1 MISEFC
7 IRRPVAT
14 LLMSFALILGG
25 IFAYKFLPVAALPQ
39 AEFPVINVS
48 ASANV
53 LAPARVADSANDRLA
68 LVTAEGRLLV
78 FPLAEL
84 PELAKG
90 KGNKLVALK
99 GEDRILASCVLPADA
114 SLTLVCGKR
123 TLSLKPAD
131 LANYSGSRAS
141 RGSHLPRGFQRVD
154 SIHAET

>member
-1 MISEFC
+1 MGGPSE
-7 IRRPVAT
+7 RLV
-14 LLMSFALILGG
+14 LGSDEG
-25 IFAYKFLPVAALPQ
+25 DVFIARLGDLESRQKAGKA
-39 AEFPVINVS
+39 VINLS
-48 ASANV
+48 ATANV
-53 LAPARVADSANDRLA
+53 LAPARVADTSTDRLA

-123 TLSLKPAD
+123 TLSLKPD
-131 LANYSGSRAS
+131 RKSTRMNS
-141 RGSHLPRGFQRVD
+141 SH
-154 SIHAET
+154 